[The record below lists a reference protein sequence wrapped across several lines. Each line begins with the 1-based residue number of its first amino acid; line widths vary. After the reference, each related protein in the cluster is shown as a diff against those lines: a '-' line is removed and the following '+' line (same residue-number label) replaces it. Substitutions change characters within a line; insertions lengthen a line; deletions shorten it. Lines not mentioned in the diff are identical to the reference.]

1 MKNATKGKMIQGIA
15 ILLDVTVP
23 LAATFSQFP
32 LWVEQSS
39 EATMSG
45 LFLVFAFFSIL
56 PFLKQ
61 LKSFFQSPSVPVI
74 WIILFLILVALRNII
89 NEMIIVCF
97 AGMIANLIGAGIY
110 NIGKAVA
117 AKADDG

>member
-74 WIILFLILVALRNII
+74 WIILFLLLVALRNII